1 MAIKE
6 ILVLSGKGGT
16 GKTTITS
23 SLIPYFDNVVIG
35 DCDVDA
41 PNLQILFDP
50 TTLSKE
56 SFLGMKKAV
65 LDDEKC
71 IHCGKCY
78 EMCKFDAVGNVSKCE
93 GCGVCEYVCP
103 VDAIKMVDNVVGD
116 LFVSQTKYGKMVHTC
131 LKAGEE
137 NSGKLVAQVRK
148 VAKKIAQD
156 EGKEYIILDGAPGI
170 ACNVISSLT
179 GVKKVVV
186 VTEPTA
192 SGLHDLKR
200 VVSLIERFRITPY
213 FVINKYDLSLEGS
226 AKIEEYVESFG
237 YRVYV
242 KMPFDKRIVESI
254 TQMKIPSVMERELF
268 ESLGFEELVMELK
281 GVKK

>member
-1 MAIKE
+1 MAINE

-56 SFLGMKKAV
+56 SFLGMKKAA

-71 IHCGKCY
+71 IQCGKCY

-116 LFVSQTKYGKMVHTC
+116 LFVSQTKYGKMVHAC

-156 EGKEYIILDGAPGI
+156 EGREYIILDGAPGI

-226 AKIEEYVESFG
+226 AKIEEYVESLG

-254 TQMKIPSVMERELF
+254 TQMKIPSVTERELF